1 VHTRFNDAHTGVL
14 SASGALPPVEELS
27 DADGAGFVGP
37 SAPPGVAAHAAALA
51 SLGATLRLRWECFAL
66 GRASVAVA
74 RALATAAVPAAAAAA
89 LTGTPLRNAA
99 LVLMDRTGDLV
110 TPSLPSDALLER
122 LAEGAPGGSG
132 ADAAAAALAP
142 RCATCGDGGAD
153 ALAAALALPPL
164 ACLCGGGDRAA
175 GDAWEAVLGRRCRD
189 AAMAARKALLE
200 AMRRE
205 GMTPAAKPRLGAV
218 APAELRALATQLT
231 SGEGGALRHRALAAH
246 ARAVADAVDAPA
258 APAADARAAA
268 AKALA
273 AAADAGGAAAVADCL
288 LDLYKSAAAQRDAA
302 AAAAAGSAASASA
315 SAAAPGALSL
325 RELFALTLAGYGL
338 AGDAAPSTQPSAA
351 ASSGAGALLLDRV
364 ALAGAMPP
372 ASERLLKDAVTAAL
386 AAGEQ
391 PPWTQPHGSGGDD
404 VAGSARATRD
414 AVETRFSRLCE
425 ASRARRALR
434 ATQARS
440 ASAPPPA
447 AGRGGPLHAP
457 PGAPPGLV
465 RALAAKIAARD
476 DIPEVRACSMW
487 HLCALFTLTV
497 CTRVAARAADARA
510 VLAGRPAEE
519 RVRSVWPASQAQAG
533 RR

>member
-1 VHTRFNDAHTGVL
+1 VL
-14 SASGALPPVEELS
+14 SASGVLPPVEELS

-51 SLGATLRLRWECFAL
+51 SLGAALALRWECFAL
-66 GRASVAVA
+66 GRASLAVA
-74 RALATAAVPAAAAAA
+74 RALAAAAVPAAAAAA
-89 LTGTPLRNAA
+89 LAGTPLRSAS
-99 LVLMDRTGDLV
+99 LVLLDRTGDLL

-122 LAEGAPGGSG
+122 LAEGAPGRGG
-132 ADAAAAALAP
+132 GDAAAAALAP

-164 ACLCGGGDRAA
+164 VCLRGGADRAA
-175 GDAWEAVLGRRCRD
+175 GDAWEAALGRRCRD

-205 GMTPAAKPRLGAV
+205 GMAPAAKPRFGAV
-218 APAELRALATQLT
+218 APAELRALAAQLT
-231 SGEGGALRHRALAAH
+231 GSDAGALRHRALAAH
-246 ARAVADAVDAPA
+246 ARAVADALDAPA

-288 LDLYKSAAAQRDAA
+288 LDLFKSAAAQRDAA
-302 AAAAAGSAASASA
+302 AAAASAASATSSLPA
-315 SAAAPGALSL
+315 ALSL
-325 RELFALTLAGYGL
+325 RELLALTLAGYGL
-338 AGDAAPSTQPSAA
+338 AGDAAPATQAGP
-351 ASSGAGALLLDRV
+351 ASGSGGGALLLDRV

-372 ASERLLKDAVTAAL
+372 ASERLLKDAVMAAL

-391 PPWTQPHGSGGDD
+391 PPWAQPPGGGGDD
-404 VAGSARATRD
+404 VAAGGARATRD
-414 AVETRFSRLCE
+414 AVEVRFSRLRE
-425 ASRARRALR
+425 ASRARRAMR
-434 ATQARS
+434 AAQARA

-447 AGRGGPLHAP
+447 AGRGGALHAP

-476 DIPEVRACSMW
+476 DIPEARGSMRAD
-487 HLCALFTLTV
+487 
-497 CTRVAARAADARA
+497 VACILRAQF
-510 VLAGRPAEE
+510 
-519 RVRSVWPASQAQAG
+519 ASLD
-533 RR
+533 